1 MGERLRNVVDR
12 RRGNALGREA
22 PLPALR
28 RVVRERPLQRRPQR
42 VLVCAARPV
51 VGETRVGGE
60 VRPVQRPA
68 EALPLAL
75 GQAGHQDGAVAHAE
89 GIRRGHARRR
99 GVADRRGKVAGGQV
113 VDQQRREHG
122 QRRLEHR
129 HVQALALARRLLAV
143 ERRSTG
149 EGRGDAG
156 GEIDRGEARAHRPRV
171 GMARDRH
178 HARGRL
184 DGAVIGRR
192 AGIGAGLPVARYRTE
207 DEARPD
213 LLQRLVAE
221 AQPVHGAGLEVLH
234 HDVRPG
240 DEAMHHLAG
249 AGMLEVERQRPLA
262 GVDRQEHRR
271 HAGAPEV
278 VVADQVAA
286 LVAAGPL
293 LQLDDIGAHH
303 RQVLGAERAGDHL
316 REVDHPHPVE
326 RLRHGLSFP
335 LLLRQF

>member
-1 MGERLRNVVDR
+1 MGERLGNVIDR
-12 RRGNALGREA
+12 RRGNALGRQA

-28 RVVRERPLQRRPQR
+28 RVGRERLLQRRPQR
-42 VLVCAARPV
+42 ALVRLARLV
-51 VGETRVGGE
+51 VGEARVGGE

-75 GQAGHQDGAVAHAE
+75 GQAGHQDRAVAHAE
-89 GIRRGHARRR
+89 GVRRGHARRR
-99 GVADRRGKVAGGQV
+99 GVADRRGQVAGGQV
-113 VDQQRREHG
+113 VDQQRGEHG

-129 HVQALALARRLLAV
+129 HVEALALARRLLAV
-143 ERRSTG
+143 ERRGAG
-149 EGRGDAG
+149 EGGGDAG
-156 GEIDRGEARAHRPRV
+156 GEIDRGEPRPHGPRV
-171 GMARDRH
+171 GMAGDRH
-178 HARGRL
+178 HARRRL

-192 AGIGAGLPVARYRTE
+192 AGIIAGLPVAGDRAE

-221 AQPVHGAGLEVLH
+221 AQPVHRAGLEVLH
-234 HDVRPG
+234 DDVRPG
-240 DEAMHHLAG
+240 DEAVHHPAG
-249 AGMLEVERQRPLA
+249 AGVLEVERHRPLA

-271 HAGAPEV
+271 HADAPEI

-286 LVAAGPL
+286 LVAARPL
-293 LQLDDIGAHH
+293 LELDDIGAHH

-326 RLRHGLSFP
+326 RLRHGLPFP